1 MQAELKILYT
11 KTMQAT
17 SIKKRVIGVD
27 IGNAVTS
34 YAIVDV
40 RGNVIAHD
48 QFATPDYPDINRYVE
63 KLTESIVEIAEANG
77 GYEAIRSVGISCPS
91 ASQTSGCIENAANLP
106 WKGIIP
112 LAAMLRDRL
121 GIAVALGNDAHNTA
135 LGEKMYGSAH
145 GMKNFIVLNLGVGL
159 GSCFFS
165 EGHEHQGAQG
175 YAGEIGHTCL
185 KDNGRPCPC
194 GLKGCLETYV
204 AAAGIVQTAKE
215 LLAES
220 DTPSKMRDIE
230 HLDAKT
236 ISTLC
241 DEGDELAIEVYRRTG
256 YLFGIG
262 LATYA
267 SIVNP
272 EAIIITGGVSHAG
285 KWLLEPTQE
294 SFENHVFRNMRGKV
308 LVTLSELNDQERD
321 VLGASALAWE
331 VQEYSLFK

>member
-1 MQAELKILYT
+1 
-11 KTMQAT
+11 
-17 SIKKRVIGVD
+17 
-27 IGNAVTS
+27 
-34 YAIVDV
+34 
-40 RGNVIAHD
+40 
-48 QFATPDYPDINRYVE
+48 
-63 KLTESIVEIAEANG
+63 
-77 GYEAIRSVGISCPS
+77 
-91 ASQTSGCIENAANLP
+91 
-106 WKGIIP
+106 
-112 LAAMLRDRL
+112 
-121 GIAVALGNDAHNTA
+121 
-135 LGEKMYGSAH
+135 
-145 GMKNFIVLNLGVGL
+145 MKNFIVLNLGVGL

-220 DTPSKMRDIE
+220 DAPSKMRDIE

-236 ISTLC
+236 ISALC

-294 SFENHVFRNMRGKV
+294 SFENHVFRNMRDKV

-331 VQEYSLFK
+331 VPEYSLFK

>member
-1 MQAELKILYT
+1 MVG
-11 KTMQAT
+11 T

-27 IGNAVTS
+27 IGNMRTT

-40 RGNVIAHD
+40 RGNVIAHEN
-48 QFATPDYPDINRYVE
+48 FSTRDYPDVNKYID
-63 KLTESIVEIAEANG
+63 KLTEAIVEIAENNG
-77 GYEAIRSVGISCPS
+77 GFDTIRSVGISCPS
-91 ASQTSGCIENAANLP
+91 ASYASGCIENAANLP
-106 WKGIIP
+106 WKGIVP
-112 LAAMLRDRL
+112 LASMLRDRL
-121 GIAVALGNDAHNTA
+121 GLAVALGNDAHNTA

-165 EGHEHQGAQG
+165 EGHEHSGAGG
-175 YAGEIGHTCL
+175 YAGEIGHTCIE
-185 KDNGRPCPC
+185 DHGRPCPC
-194 GLKGCLETYV
+194 GLEGCLEAYV

-215 LLAES
+215 VMGES
-220 DTPSKMRDIE
+220 DAPSKMRDVE
-230 HLDAKT
+230 TLDPHVIAD
-236 ISTLC
+236 LC
-241 DEGDELAIEVYRRTG
+241 NAGDELAIEIYRRTG

-272 EAIIITGGVSHAG
+272 EAIIITGGISGAG
-285 KWLLEPTQE
+285 HWLIDPTVE

-308 LVTLSELNDQERD
+308 KILLSELDNRERD

-331 VQEYSLFK
+331 VPEYSLFK

>member
-1 MQAELKILYT
+1 MQV
-11 KTMQAT
+11 T
-17 SIKKRVIGVD
+17 SIKKRVIGID

-48 QFATPDYPDINRYVE
+48 QFPTHDYPDINRYVE
-63 KLTESIVEIAEANG
+63 KLTESLVDIAEANG
-77 GYEAIRSVGISCPS
+77 GYETIRSIGISCPS
-91 ASQTSGCIENAANLP
+91 ASQLSGCIENAANLP
-106 WKGIIP
+106 WKGIVP

-194 GLKGCLETYV
+194 GLKGCLEAYV
-204 AAAGIVQTAKE
+204 AAVGIAQTAKE

-230 HLDAKT
+230 HLDAKV
-236 ISTLC
+236 ISALC

-285 KWLLEPTQE
+285 KWLLEPTRE

-308 LVTLSELNDQERD
+308 LVTLSELDDQERD

-331 VQEYSLFK
+331 VPEYSLFK

>member
-1 MQAELKILYT
+1 ME
-11 KTMQAT
+11 T

-27 IGNAVTS
+27 IGNMVTS

-48 QFATPDYPDINRYVE
+48 NFPTPDYPDINRYID
-63 KLTESIVEIAEANG
+63 KLTEVIVEISEANG
-77 GYEAIRSVGISCPS
+77 GYETIRSIGISCPS
-91 ASQTSGCIENAANLP
+91 ASYASGCIENAANLP
-106 WKGIIP
+106 WKGIVP
-112 LAAMLRDRL
+112 LASMLRDRL
-121 GIAVALGNDAHNTA
+121 SIAVALGNDAHNTA

-165 EGHEHQGAQG
+165 EGHEHQGASG
-175 YAGEIGHTCL
+175 YAGEIGHTCI
-185 KDNGRPCPC
+185 KDHGRPCPC
-194 GLKGCLETYV
+194 GLEGCLEAYV

-215 LLAES
+215 LMAEC
-220 DTPSKMRDIE
+220 DTPSKMRDME
-230 HLDAKT
+230 KLDPRIIKD
-236 ISTLC
+236 LC
-241 DEGDELAIEVYRRTG
+241 EAGDELAIETYRRTG
-256 YLFGIG
+256 YIFGIG

-272 EAIIITGGVSHAG
+272 EAIIVTGGIARAG
-285 KWLLEPTQE
+285 HWILDPTRE

-308 LVTLSELNDQERD
+308 KIIQSELDDHERD

-331 VQEYSLFK
+331 VPEYSLFK